1 MRHSIGQGSVLLVVA
16 LALGIPGVLRAH
28 DHDGAPAHDFRA
40 VESDGPAYPVSGL
53 RFQIVSSTPDARA
66 LVELPELEV
75 GLGQVA
81 DGFVAPRDSV
91 PIAAVRLVVA
101 PYANYH
107 ASALSA
113 IALQISDHLEDEGF
127 ENVMV
132 YPVEQQIDP
141 ETGRDL
147 RGVGQVHFTLLV
159 RAEPKPRWWWFR

>member
-1 MRHSIGQGSVLLVVA
+1 VYSQHHCCKCDRYFSVDVSDLAPSRGAYTNRVV
-16 LALGIPGVLRAH
+16 R
-28 DHDGAPAHDFRA
+28 
-40 VESDGPAYPVSGL
+40 
-53 RFQIVSSTPDARA
+53 T
-66 LVELPELEV
+66 
-75 GLGQVA
+75 
-81 DGFVAPRDSV
+81 
-91 PIAAVRLVVA
+91 AVRLVVA
-101 PYANYH
+101 PYSNYH